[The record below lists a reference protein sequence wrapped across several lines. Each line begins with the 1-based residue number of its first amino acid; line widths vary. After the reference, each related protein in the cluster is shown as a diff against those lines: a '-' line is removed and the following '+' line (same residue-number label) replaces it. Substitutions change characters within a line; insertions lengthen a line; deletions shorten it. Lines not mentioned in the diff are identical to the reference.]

1 MSKELDVTAL
11 SSWCFRHRAVVA
23 VGWLLMIVFL
33 AVLGRSAAYSNTF
46 TVPGTDST
54 TALNLLT
61 KAAPAHAGDQ
71 DSIVWH
77 VESGTVQSPAVRER
91 ITAMLD
97 QVATAPA
104 VASVASPYTPADA
117 AQISKDSMIAY
128 ATVTFDAQASNLSK
142 QDITRVMNLA
152 EAAREPGLD
161 VELGGQAIGNAEQPS
176 LGLSAGVGI
185 LAAAIALFLAFG
197 SMLAMLLPLAVAI
210 FGLVSGLM
218 TASLL
223 SHGVSIPS
231 LGPTLATLIALGV
244 GMDYALFIV
253 TREPS
258 WSPATIRLGV
268 FISAKSGFMNEKYS
282 AANGV
287 RSAPPLPGRQR
298 STAALTRG
306 SAMLMRRIP
315 SSSGRDGPY
324 CATIWHD
331 GDSEQCSV
339 SLYGAL
345 LRLSIERRG
354 APDDDGRHA
363 AARQRWPT

>member
-1 MSKELDVTAL
+1 
-11 SSWCFRHRAVVA
+11 
-23 VGWLLMIVFL
+23 MIVVL

-71 DSIVWH
+71 DSIIWH

-104 VASVASPYTPADA
+104 VVSVASPYTPADA

-197 SMLAMLLPLAVAI
+197 SLLAMLLPLAVAI

-223 SHGVSIPS
+223 SHGS
-231 LGPTLATLIALGV
+231 A
-244 GMDYALFIV
+244 
-253 TREPS
+253 
-258 WSPATIRLGV
+258 SP
-268 FISAKSGFMNEKYS
+268 
-282 AANGV
+282 
-287 RSAPPLPGRQR
+287 RSARP
-298 STAALTRG
+298 
-306 SAMLMRRIP
+306 
-315 SSSGRDGPY
+315 
-324 CATIWHD
+324 
-331 GDSEQCSV
+331 
-339 SLYGAL
+339 
-345 LRLSIERRG
+345 
-354 APDDDGRHA
+354 
-363 AARQRWPT
+363 WPH